1 MYKRVMVCDCCK
13 KEFDMDDDVYER
25 KFSNSCG
32 GFGGNPLQTVQI
44 PIDSLYYD
52 DDEVTADV
60 QEVELCEECYMKLYE
75 LIRTNLHRWS
85 YSTHE
90 GLKDET
96 SEVDP
101 RRWSF

>member
-32 GFGGNPLQTVQI
+32 GFEGNPLQTVHI

-85 YSTHE
+85 YSTNE
-90 GLKDET
+90 GLKDEA
-96 SEVDP
+96 SEADS

>member
-1 MYKRVMVCDCCK
+1 MCMRESLAILV
-13 KEFDMDDDVYER
+13 
-25 KFSNSCG
+25 G
-32 GFGGNPLQTVQI
+32 GFEGNPLQTVQI

-85 YSTHE
+85 YSTNE
-90 GLKDET
+90 GLKDEA
-96 SEVDP
+96 SEADS